1 MRSTTPKG
9 LEGDRE
15 FDAVFRPLF
24 TQAYRIARR
33 ITGDVGV
40 AEDIAAEAM
49 SRAYAHWERIADVP
63 YRDAWVMRVATN
75 LSLNATR
82 RRRLMPIDRPPAS
95 EDDATAT
102 RLALGA
108 ALRALPERQRE
119 VIVLRH
125 LAGLSEPEVA
135 EYLGISLGSVKTH
148 MRRAKESL
156 RGRLQ
161 VDFAGGEK

>member
-1 MRSTTPKG
+1 
-9 LEGDRE
+9 
-15 FDAVFRPLF
+15 
-24 TQAYRIARR
+24 
-33 ITGDVGV
+33 
-40 AEDIAAEAM
+40 
-49 SRAYAHWERIADVP
+49 
-63 YRDAWVMRVATN
+63 
-75 LSLNATR
+75 
-82 RRRLMPIDRPPAS
+82 
-95 EDDATAT
+95 
-102 RLALGA
+102 LGA

>member
-1 MRSTTPKG
+1 
-9 LEGDRE
+9 
-15 FDAVFRPLF
+15 
-24 TQAYRIARR
+24 RR
-33 ITGDVGV
+33 ITGDVGA
-40 AEDIAAEAM
+40 AEDIAAETM
-49 SRAYAHWERIADVP
+49 SRAYAHWERIRNEP

-82 RRRLMPIDRPPAS
+82 RRRFLPLERPPVS

-108 ALRALPERQRE
+108 ALRALPDRQRE

-156 RGRLQ
+156 RGSLR
-161 VDFAGGEK
+161 VDFAGGES